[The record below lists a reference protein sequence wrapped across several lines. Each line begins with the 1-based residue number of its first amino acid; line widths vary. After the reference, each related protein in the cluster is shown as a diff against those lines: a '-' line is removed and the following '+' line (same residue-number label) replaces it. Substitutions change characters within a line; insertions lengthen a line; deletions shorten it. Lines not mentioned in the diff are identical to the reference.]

1 MATSRPRR
9 APRRRTTSD
18 ACAAHLLADGRAL
31 GELMNWTTFYERT
44 RSHILFARTASERRD
59 RWHLEWRTADEQGG
73 SKG

>member
-1 MATSRPRR
+1 
-9 APRRRTTSD
+9 
-18 ACAAHLLADGRAL
+18 
-31 GELMNWTTFYERT
+31 MNWTTFYERT